1 MRGFAF
7 LDLETT
13 GLDPYR
19 HEILEVG
26 IVLEP
31 EGDVVHFSMPI
42 YEDMA
47 EPRALEVNGYY
58 DRREE
63 LQAVQVQRTRGAE
76 LLHEALKDRVL
87 VINNTPFDTAFLRA
101 HLEEWGLEGTNQP
114 WYYRTVDVGSLLA
127 GKYGI
132 PAPWG
137 SSALMKACG
146 LTVEGLGVDPS
157 LLHTAVADAM
167 LAKAMYEHVLGP
179 VT

>member
-1 MRGFAF
+1 MRSFAF

-13 GLDPYR
+13 GLDPFQ

-31 EGDVVHFSMPI
+31 EGQIVHFSLPI
-42 YEDMA
+42 TEA
-47 EPRALEVNGYY
+47 AASPKALEVNRYYERRDELKAIEMNGY
-58 DRREE
+58 D
-63 LQAVQVQRTRGAE
+63 GAR
-76 LLHEALKDRVL
+76 LLHDSLKDRIL
-87 VINNTPFDTAFLRA
+87 VVNNTPFDTSFVAELL
-101 HLEEWGLEGTNQP
+101 HQYGLENPRP
-114 WYYRTVDVGSLLA
+114 WYYRTVDVGPLLA

-137 SSALMKACG
+137 SGTLMEACG
-146 LTVEGLGVDPS
+146 LTVEGLGVDPA
-157 LLHTAVADAM
+157 LLHTAVADAL